1 MIQRF
6 VILNSKQSKMIYL
19 VGPLWME
26 LIAIRLVAGLLAIV
40 IIVVKMDIAV
50 QERDTI
56 SMEIVQKK

>member
-19 VGPLWME
+19 VGQLWME

>member
-1 MIQRF
+1 
-6 VILNSKQSKMIYL
+6 MIYL
-19 VGPLWME
+19 VGQLWME